1 MLIDFLPV
9 LRKVIHFQE
18 NPLFSLAIRH
28 KTHSLL
34 PSRSLRPSY
43 LFSKRFSMTTQHPD
57 ITFYTFGTPNGQKVS
72 ITLEEL
78 GIPYKIYPVALDKN
92 EQKEPWFLK
101 INPNG
106 RIPAIVDHSRND
118 FKVFETGAI
127 MRYLCEHYDKEGKFL
142 PNDADLRC
150 EVDQWLMFQMSGIG
164 PMQGQADH
172 FIRYAK
178 EKIPYAIKRYV
189 IETRL
194 EGRQYLV
201 GDSLTI
207 ADIANFTWIAHH
219 ALIGITLDEYPNIAA
234 WLDRMYAREAVKRGL
249 EVPEKSKL
257 LEEGRDPKKAEEI
270 ATEVRKWIEKAGAKL

>member
-1 MLIDFLPV
+1 
-9 LRKVIHFQE
+9 
-18 NPLFSLAIRH
+18 
-28 KTHSLL
+28 
-34 PSRSLRPSY
+34 
-43 LFSKRFSMTTQHPD
+43 MTTQHPD

-78 GIPYKIYPVALDKN
+78 GIPYKTYPVALNKN

-142 PNDADLRC
+142 PKDADLRC
-150 EVDQWLMFQMSGIG
+150 EVDQW
-164 PMQGQADH
+164 
-172 FIRYAK
+172 
-178 EKIPYAIKRYV
+178 V

-249 EVPEKSKL
+249 EVPEKSKY

-270 ATEVRKWIEKAGAKL
+270 ATEVRKWIEKAETKI